1 MKRNKSAVVISLL
14 LAVFAKTTWS
24 YPPDNAAVL
33 YYWAFSLMVYPNDE
47 DERSRMV
54 EYAKGNT
61 PLDESIEGFIKRQK
75 RKISLLSDASTVE
88 HCDWGMDYSIGI
100 ETYLPEL
107 HKARFAAALLAADAK
122 RLVHGGDIK
131 EGLERLLAIHR
142 MARHVSDEITIFHLV
157 GLYMSNLSSQVM
169 AGVLSEFTIDEEALI
184 WLKGEIAHAGL
195 PRGGLQSAF
204 GNAAK
209 AMVFAFTMEN
219 WQQFLK
225 ECPVGTEDAQDLRRA
240 LEKVE
245 PVNESFLRDTRQ
257 YYIEFMAEL
266 QAALENPFDQAYRM
280 IQVLEKRPGQD
291 LTEQPEAT
299 AAFVLMAG
307 YAKCL
312 CVDSRAQTRLNA
324 VKAAIELYLINI
336 RTGQLPDALPPGLPQ
351 DVFSGRD
358 FAYETNEEGFVLRCH
373 APDPSKET
381 IHEYSFKVK

>member
-1 MKRNKSAVVISLL
+1 MNRVNG
-14 LAVFAKTTWS
+14 
-24 YPPDNAAVL
+24 Y
-33 YYWAFSLMVYPNDE
+33 
-47 DERSRMV
+47 
-54 EYAKGNT
+54 
-61 PLDESIEGFIKRQK
+61 
-75 RKISLLSDASTVE
+75 
-88 HCDWGMDYSIGI
+88 
-100 ETYLPEL
+100 
-107 HKARFAAALLAADAK
+107 
-122 RLVHGGDIK
+122 
-131 EGLERLLAIHR
+131 
-142 MARHVSDEITIFHLV
+142 
-157 GLYMSNLSSQVM
+157 
-169 AGVLSEFTIDEEALI
+169 
-184 WLKGEIAHAGL
+184 
-195 PRGGLQSAF
+195 
-204 GNAAK
+204 
-209 AMVFAFTMEN
+209 FAFTMEN